1 MKIGF
6 LSDFFEQHLLG
17 GAELNDGVLID
28 HLQKS
33 HQVIRL
39 ISSAT
44 TKSDIDSVDFVIV
57 SNFASANPQLLDY
70 IIFSK
75 PYLVYEHDHKYVT
88 NRDPSKFKNFN
99 IPNEFIVNRE
109 LYASAR
115 KVVCLSSSQTSI
127 IELNLGLKNLEN
139 ISCSLWSQKRLNLLR
154 ELSKVEKN
162 QIFAIMDSANPI
174 KNTVLAQK
182 MCEQKGIP
190 YELISSKDQEQFI
203 RILSRYEGLV
213 FIPGVLESLSR
224 LVTEAKMMNC
234 KIITTPKMLGASYE
248 NWFSLSG
255 EPLIDVMEE
264 NVTRALNLFG
274 EIIEQ

>member
-127 IELNLGLKNLEN
+127 IESNLGLKNLEN

-182 MCEQKGIP
+182 MCEQKSIP

-248 NWFSLSG
+248 DWFSLSG
-255 EPLIDVMEE
+255 EPLIDVIEE
-264 NVTRALNLFG
+264 NVARALNLFG